1 MDSMI
6 QHTLSGEQ
14 QGSAKGFSASTMTT
28 PMKPQPTRFPW
39 KTSLHT
45 PVRTKERGRGDMETA
60 LDVNITDSDGA
71 HLVTACHLYPFHSK
85 QCAGFVRSPE
95 QKDYKMQR
103 CLTRIISIE
112 SESRQGSGDGGVTR
126 RGRPDES
133 ASYVADL
140 ERAKDPIAVVRP
152 RVRHLTLHEAV
163 NDSPKRPNQ
172 LLLPFSYN
180 KEISK
185 VDHGK

>member
-1 MDSMI
+1 MKEI
-6 QHTLSGEQ
+6 ACGALSSHVEN
-14 QGSAKGFSASTMTT
+14 
-28 PMKPQPTRFPW
+28 TRP
-39 KTSLHT
+39 KTIFIS
-45 PVRTKERGRGDMETA
+45 
-60 LDVNITDSDGA
+60 NIPG
-71 HLVTACHLYPFHSK
+71 Y
-85 QCAGFVRSPE
+85 VRSPE

-112 SESRQGSGDGGVTR
+112 SESRQGSGDGGVPVR

-133 ASYVADL
+133 ASHVADL

-185 VDHGK
+185 VERV

>member
-1 MDSMI
+1 MNAQIVNVGVNHVIALRVIYIPSI
-6 QHTLSGEQ
+6 QN
-14 QGSAKGFSASTMTT
+14 TT
-28 PMKPQPTRFPW
+28 
-39 KTSLHT
+39 
-45 PVRTKERGRGDMETA
+45 
-60 LDVNITDSDGA
+60 
-71 HLVTACHLYPFHSK
+71 
-85 QCAGFVRSPE
+85 GFVRSPE

-126 RGRPDES
+126 RGRPVES